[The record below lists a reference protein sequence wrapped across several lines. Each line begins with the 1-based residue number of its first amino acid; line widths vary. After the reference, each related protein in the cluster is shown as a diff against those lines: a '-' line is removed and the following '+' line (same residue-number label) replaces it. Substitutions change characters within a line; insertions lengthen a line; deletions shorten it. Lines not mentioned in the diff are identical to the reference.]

1 VLKNEITNRRTFV
14 VLVILAALA
23 LIVVVI
29 WVFDKKIH
37 RIENSVES
45 LAVVV

>member
-1 VLKNEITNRRTFV
+1 VLKNEVTTKRTFV

-45 LAVVV
+45 TTAIV